1 MSVGAAKAAPTDS
14 MMKITLREYQKA
26 AVDAVWAHLR
36 ELDTNPAVVLPTGA
50 GKSLVIAQIVH
61 DAVHQ
66 WQGRV
71 VILAHVKELLEQTA
85 EKIRVLAPDVPL
97 GLFSAGLK
105 RRDLSY
111 SATAAG
117 IQSIWKKA
125 CDLGTVDLIIID
137 EAHMVPAE
145 DDGMYRQFIA
155 DAKVVNPHVRIIGL
169 TATPYRLKS
178 GAICAPENILNHVCY
193 EVGVRELI
201 VQGFLSPLKT
211 KAGLQKISTD
221 DLHVRAGEFVAS
233 EVEDLMDKDG
243 LVEGACAE
251 IVEHTRDRTATLVF
265 ASGIRHGQHIVEV
278 LKSKHG
284 IECGFVSGDTPAG
297 ARSAILGRFRAGEL
311 KYLCNMNVLT
321 TGFDAPHIDCVALV
335 RPTMSPGLYYQMVGR
350 GFRLHPGKA
359 DCLVLDFGGNVLRH
373 GPVDAI
379 RVTTDDRGE
388 GEAPAKECPQCQALI
403 AAGYQT
409 CPQCGHQFPEP
420 NKQKH
425 EAQASTEGIL
435 SGQTSREEHHVSDT
449 TYHVHMKR
457 SDPSAPLTM
466 RVEYRVGFNH
476 YFREWVCFDHTG
488 YARTKAEAWWRARSV
503 EPVPGGTE
511 EAVEMAKAGALA
523 PTLHITVEKKAGDQF
538 ERVVAHRL
546 GDKPPRLDSD
556 DGLPDAP
563 AQPVGTTYGI
573 PDEEIPF

>member
-1 MSVGAAKAAPTDS
+1 MQ
-14 MMKITLREYQKA
+14 LRPYQSEAIA
-26 AVDAVWAHLR
+26 AVYEHLRTRDDNPCVVIPTGGGKTPVIATICRDAV
-36 ELDTNPAVVLPTGA
+36 
-50 GKSLVIAQIVH
+50 AQ
-61 DAVHQ
+61 
-66 WQGRV
+66 WGGRV
-71 VILAHVKELLEQTA
+71 VLLAHVKELLEQAADKLRTIA
-85 EKIRVLAPDVPL
+85 SDVPM
-97 GLFSAGLK
+97 GIYSAGLK
-105 RRDLSY
+105 RKDLGY
-111 SATAAG
+111 AVTVAG

-125 CDLGTVDLIIID
+125 CDLGPVDLIIVD

-155 DAKVVNPHVRIIGL
+155 DAKVVNPNVRIIGL
-169 TATPYRLKS
+169 TATPYRMKS
-178 GAICAPENILNHVCY
+178 GSICAAENILNHVCY

-233 EVEDLMDKDG
+233 EVEDVMDKEG

-251 IVEHTRDRTATLVF
+251 IAAHTKDRSATLIF
-265 ASGIRHGQHIVEV
+265 SSGIRHGQHIVDV
-278 LKSKHG
+278 LKAKHG
-284 IECGFVSGDTPAG
+284 VECGFVTGDTPDG
-297 ARSAILGRFRAGEL
+297 VRSAILGRFRAGEL
-311 KYLCNMNVLT
+311 KYLCNVNVLT

-379 RVTTDDRGE
+379 RISTDDRGD
-388 GEAPAKECPQCQALI
+388 GEAPAKECPNCQALI

-409 CPQCGHQFPEP
+409 CPQCGHVFPEP
-420 NKQKH
+420 NKQQH
-425 EAQASTEGIL
+425 EAKASTEGIL
-435 SGQTSREEHHVSDT
+435 SGQTSREDHQVSET
-449 TYHVHMKR
+449 TYHVHYKR
-457 SDPSAPLTM
+457 HDPSAPLTM
-466 RVEYRVGFNH
+466 RVEYRVGFNRF
-476 YFREWVCFDHTG
+476 FREWVCFDHTG

-523 PTLHITVEKKAGDQF
+523 PTLAITIEKKAGDQF
-538 ERVVAHRL
+538 ERVTQHVL
-546 GDKPPRLDSD
+546 DNKPPRLDSD
-556 DGLPDAP
+556 EGLPARPPEP
-563 AQPVGTTYGI
+563 AGMTYGI
-573 PDEEIPF
+573 PEDEIPF

>member
-1 MSVGAAKAAPTDS
+1 MN
-14 MMKITLREYQKA
+14 LRPYQSEAVA
-26 AVDAVWAHLR
+26 AVYEHLRTRDDNPCVVIPTGGGKTPVIATICRDAVGPW
-36 ELDTNPAVVLPTGA
+36 N
-50 GKSLVIAQIVH
+50 
-61 DAVHQ
+61 
-66 WQGRV
+66 GRV
-71 VILAHVKELLEQTA
+71 VILAHVKELLEQA
-85 EKIRVLAPDVPL
+85 ADKLRHIAPDVPV
-97 GLFSAGLK
+97 GIYSAGLK
-105 RRDLSY
+105 RKDLGY
-111 SATAAG
+111 AVTIAG
-117 IQSIWKKA
+117 IQSIYQRA
-125 CDLGTVDLIIID
+125 CDLGPVDLLIVD
-137 EAHMVPAE
+137 EAHLIPPDGE
-145 DDGMYRQFIA
+145 GMYRQFIA
-155 DAKVVNPHVRIIGL
+155 DAKVVNPLARVIGL
-169 TATPYRLKS
+169 TATPFRMKS
-178 GAICAPENILNHVCY
+178 GPICEPGNILNHVCF

-201 VQGFLSPLKT
+201 VQGFLSPLRT
-211 KAGLQKISTD
+211 KAGLQKVSTD

-233 EVEDLMDKDG
+233 EVEDLMDKDA
-243 LVEGACAE
+243 LVEGACGE
-251 IVEHTRDRTATLVF
+251 IIEHTKDRSATLIF
-265 ASGIRHGQHIVEV
+265 SSGIRHGQHIVEV

-284 IECGFVSGDTPAG
+284 VECGFVSGDTPAG
-297 ARSAILGRFRAGEL
+297 VRSGILDRFRSGSL
-311 KYLCNMNVLT
+311 KYLCNVNVLT

-388 GEAPAKECPQCQALI
+388 GEAPAKECPQCHALI

-435 SGQTSREEHHVSDT
+435 SGQSTREEHNVSET

-457 SDPSAPLTM
+457 NDPAAPLTM

-511 EAVEMAKAGALA
+511 EAVELARAGALA
-523 PTLHITVEKKAGDQF
+523 PALHITVEKKAGEQF

-546 GDKPPRLDSD
+546 GDKPPRLEGDE
-556 DGLPDAP
+556 GLPERLP
-563 AQPVGTTYGI
+563 QPVGTTYGI
-573 PDEEIPF
+573 PDDEIPF

>member
-1 MSVGAAKAAPTDS
+1 MNLRPYQSDSV
-14 MMKITLREYQKA
+14 A
-26 AVDAVWAHLR
+26 AVYAHLR
-36 ELDTNPAVVLPTGA
+36 TRDDNPCVVIPTGG
-50 GKSLVIAQIVH
+50 GKTPVIATICR
-61 DAVHQ
+61 DAVGP
-66 WQGRV
+66 WNGRV
-71 VILAHVKELLEQTA
+71 VILAHVKELLEQA
-85 EKIRVLAPDVPL
+85 ADKLRHIAPDVPV
-97 GLFSAGLK
+97 GIYSAGLK
-105 RRDLSY
+105 RKDLGY
-111 SATAAG
+111 AVTIAG
-117 IQSIWKKA
+117 IQSIYQRA
-125 CDLGTVDLIIID
+125 CDLGPVDLLIVD
-137 EAHMVPAE
+137 EAHLIPPDGE
-145 DDGMYRQFIA
+145 GMYRQFIA
-155 DAKVVNPHVRIIGL
+155 DAKVVNPLVRVIGL
-169 TATPYRLKS
+169 TATPFRMKS
-178 GAICAPENILNHVCY
+178 GPICEPGNILNHVCF

-201 VQGFLSPLKT
+201 IQGFLSPLRT
-211 KAGLQKISTD
+211 KAGLQRVSTD

-233 EVEDLMDKDG
+233 EVEDLMDKDA

-251 IVEHTRDRTATLVF
+251 IVEHTRERSATLIF
-265 ASGIRHGQHIVEV
+265 SSGIRHGQHIVEV
-278 LKSKHG
+278 LKSRHG
-284 IECGFVSGDTPAG
+284 VECGFVSGDTPAG
-297 ARSAILGRFRAGEL
+297 VRSGILDRFRSGTL
-311 KYLCNMNVLT
+311 KYLCNVNVLT

-379 RVTTDDRGE
+379 RVAADDRGE
-388 GEAPAKECPQCQALI
+388 GEAPAKECPQCHALI

-435 SGQTSREEHHVSDT
+435 SGQTTREEHHVSET

-457 SDPSAPLTM
+457 NDPSAPLTM
-466 RVEYRVGFNH
+466 RAEYRVGFNR

-511 EAVEMAKAGALA
+511 EAVELARAGALA
-523 PTLHITVEKKAGDQF
+523 PTLQITVEKKAGEQF

-546 GDKPPRLDSD
+546 GDKPPRLDSEEA
-556 DGLPDAP
+556 LPERP
-563 AQPVGTTYGI
+563 PEPVGTTYGI
-573 PDEEIPF
+573 PDDEIPF